1 MRRTASIVLMCAW
14 GSFAFI
20 GALRLLAEGGIF
32 PESLQLQLE
41 ALLDVLVLGERID
54 VDSTSAVSFAGLLF
68 GVVALI
74 GASVRDLA
82 SEGASVA
89 ERGERLAAVSL
100 TALFAFWAAAAMAGS
115 PAADLFGSGSALCF
129 AFAATL
135 GALVF
140 DHAIYADETESDE
153 AFDYVMRK
161 IELAQKAAQREEA
174 QRRDQNEDRG

>member
-89 ERGERLAAVSL
+89 ERGERLA
-100 TALFAFWAAAAMAGS
+100 
-115 PAADLFGSGSALCF
+115 DLFGSGSALCF

>member
-89 ERGERLAAVSL
+89 ERGERLAA
-100 TALFAFWAAAAMAGS
+100 
-115 PAADLFGSGSALCF
+115 DLFGSGSALCF